1 MIDYEKAVL
10 LLMVNNIESFETTC
24 LRSEYFLNNNYS
36 KLFKSMQEG
45 LILLFLTTAIQNTTM
60 NDISDF
66 ISSVGFP
73 IVVCLLMIYQQQKM
87 SDSYIQI
94 VDSLKELISD
104 NTKAINL
111 LIERAK
117 ENDGKMIEMVRGAIK
132 TDENEQETK

>member
-1 MIDYEKAVL
+1 
-10 LLMVNNIESFETTC
+10 
-24 LRSEYFLNNNYS
+24 
-36 KLFKSMQEG
+36 
-45 LILLFLTTAIQNTTM
+45 M
-60 NDISDF
+60 NDVSNF

-111 LIERAK
+111 LIK
-117 ENDGKMIEMVRGAIK
+117 GAV
-132 TDENEQETK
+132 TDETRQVIKQDVSDNK